1 MGENVEQENPERTTD
16 EKNGIDGARTE
27 EHEIDR
33 EER

>member
-1 MGENVEQENPERTTD
+1 MGENVEQENPERITD
-16 EKNGIDGARTE
+16 EKNGIDDARTE